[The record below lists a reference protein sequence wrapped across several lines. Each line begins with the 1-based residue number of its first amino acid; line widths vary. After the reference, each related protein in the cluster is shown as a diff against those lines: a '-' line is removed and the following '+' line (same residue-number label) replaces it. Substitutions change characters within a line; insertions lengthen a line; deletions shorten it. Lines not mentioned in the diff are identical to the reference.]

1 MSFTIHNS
9 KRSLFYFCIAL
20 LVCFGLNLDIFKD
33 YAFLDA
39 YELIYTADRVDNF
52 HSLFIENGRPLYG
65 LWCEYLYGY
74 FFETIT
80 ELKWPR
86 AFATICCIIFSTQLF
101 KFLTSIGFKTFESA
115 IFALLVLTLPTFT
128 VYFAWSTTSQI
139 PLLLITNFYAGELLL
154 RGFSKEKTLWPL
166 VIISLLLVLTSMF
179 LYQSTATTFIL
190 PFLIKTI
197 KTNDFNL
204 KVVKK
209 FIAFTFVCYL
219 LYYLLFKLTIVVS
232 GLEAA
237 NRTSPN
243 LLIFIKKIIKFF
255 LFELRTLVKSSG
267 FLLFPKLAFATGI
280 ISFFGFFIIK
290 IKQNISLY
298 FSISLVLILL
308 FCYSPYLLSSQNY
321 FSLRTIS
328 TTAVVVL
335 FYQFYFIRHL
345 VLKFEKLKFGVP
357 FLAITL
363 LILSFFNQRKYVA
376 GLQHKEY
383 AILKKAFEDF
393 DINNVDKL
401 TVIIPKHEHLQQY
414 GNLKNGFSDEF
425 GHLSSARDWAP
436 NHLFSQIKW
445 EQKKSK
451 TKEEVFPVR
460 NIIVLKTDDTLKN
473 YDLDNTINLE
483 ALFEAKFPK
492 Q

>member
-1 MSFTIHNS
+1 MNFTITNLQ
-9 KRSLFYFCIAL
+9 RSIIYFCTAL
-20 LVCFGLNLDIFKD
+20 LICFGLNLDIFKD

-74 FFETIT
+74 FFESIT

-86 AFATICCIIFSTQLF
+86 AFATICCVLFSTQLF
-101 KFLTSIGFKTFESA
+101 KFLISIGFKIYESG
-115 IFALLVLTLPTFT
+115 IFALLVLALPTFT
-128 VYFAWSTTSQI
+128 VYFSWSTTSQI

-154 RGFSKEKTLWPL
+154 KGFTKQKVLWPPVMVSFL
-166 VIISLLLVLTSMF
+166 IILTSMF

-190 PFLIKTI
+190 PFLIKII
-197 KTNDFNL
+197 KTNEFDL
-204 KVVKK
+204 KVIQKYIV
-209 FIAFTFVCYL
+209 FTFFCYL
-219 LYYLLFKLTIVVS
+219 FYYLIFRLTINIS

-243 LLIFIKKIIKFF
+243 LLVFAKKIIKFF
-255 LFELRTLVKSSG
+255 VFELRTLVKNSG
-267 FLLFPKLAFATGI
+267 FLIFPKLSLVIGI
-280 ISFFGFFIIK
+280 VSFCGFFILK
-290 IKQNISLY
+290 IKQKIGLL
-298 FSISLVLILL
+298 FLTSLVLVLL

-328 TTAVVVL
+328 TTAIAVL
-335 FYQFYFIRHL
+335 FYQFYFLRYL
-345 VLKFEKLKFGVP
+345 VLKYKKLKFGLA
-357 FLAITL
+357 FLTIS
-363 LILSFFNQRKYVA
+363 IIVLSFFNQRKYVA

-383 AILKKAFEDF
+383 TILKKAFESF

-401 TVIIPKHEHLQQY
+401 TIIIPKHDHLQKY

-425 GHLSSARDWAP
+425 GHLSSARIWAP

-445 EQKKSK
+445 EQKNTK
-451 TKEEVFPVR
+451 TKEEVFPVG
-460 NIIVLKTDDTLKN
+460 NITVSTIENLKN
-473 YDLDNTINLE
+473 RRSKNTINLE
-483 ALFEAKFPK
+483 ELFIKKFSEK
-492 Q
+492 